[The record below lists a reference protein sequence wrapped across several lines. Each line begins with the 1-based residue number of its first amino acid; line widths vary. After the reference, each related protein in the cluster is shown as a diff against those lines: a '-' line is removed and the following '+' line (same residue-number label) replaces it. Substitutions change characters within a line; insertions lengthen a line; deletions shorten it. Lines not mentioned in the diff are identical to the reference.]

1 MNVRILLSD
10 VSLHQSSLHYA
21 ETLNTAH
28 AIVRHN
34 GNRPILR
41 CFLFLYSNFTPSV
54 VPNLYSLIFPSI
66 PTPVSISRTLPPP
79 AQSRVCLQMLCV
91 TSAIYTPRATQ
102 WIYVSED
109 VPRDASRI
117 SHQPML
123 HSPPLT
129 GDMLQNSKATVLLA
143 SRHLSDQSKLMASHF
158 RVAH

>member
-1 MNVRILLSD
+1 MNVRIPLSD
-10 VSLHQSSLHYA
+10 VSLHQSSLRYA

-34 GNRPILR
+34 GNWPILG
-41 CFLFLYSNFTPSV
+41 CFLSVYSNFTLAV
-54 VPNLYSLIFPSI
+54 VPNLYSLMFPSI
-66 PTPVSISRTLPPP
+66 PTPLSISRILPPP
-79 AQSRVCLQMLCV
+79 TQSRVCPQMLRV
-91 TSAIYTPRATQ
+91 TSVIYTPCPIQ

-109 VPRDASRI
+109 VPHDVSRI
-117 SHQPML
+117 SRQPML

-129 GDMLQNSKATVLLA
+129 GDMLQNSKATALLA